1 MKRLLSVALMV
12 LVSLVGMVAVS
23 HAGEDRSDS
32 KHHHAIAKHADGS
45 PRVACSAYYRSPGQP
60 QDVLSHRKSKSRD
73 QATGVCSTGFHMANL
88 FEIVDTSNLQY
99 ATGLPDAFSDI
110 NCGIDDLRD
119 GPSAIDFGWVRTGY
133 ASTPDP
139 TSDPYASLNC
149 NNESISTEAEWGTV
163 VRLYDTVTASKMNS
177 EWVGICAR
185 QCSQESHVWCV
196 QN

>member
-12 LVSLVGMVAVS
+12 LVSLVGMLAVS
-23 HAGEDRSDS
+23 HAEDR
-32 KHHHAIAKHADGS
+32 AIQSTITQLQNMQMEAHELPAALITGVQVNPKM
-45 PRVACSAYYRSPGQP
+45 YYLTKVQ
-60 QDVLSHRKSKSRD
+60 VSRD
-73 QATGVCSTGFHMANL
+73 QATTVCSTGFHMANL

-110 NCGIDDLRD
+110 VGIDDLRD

-149 NNESISTEAEWGTV
+149 NNESISTDAEWGTV
-163 VRLYDTVTASKMNS
+163 VAPLRHRNS
-177 EWVGICAR
+177 
-185 QCSQESHVWCV
+185 Q
-196 QN
+196 